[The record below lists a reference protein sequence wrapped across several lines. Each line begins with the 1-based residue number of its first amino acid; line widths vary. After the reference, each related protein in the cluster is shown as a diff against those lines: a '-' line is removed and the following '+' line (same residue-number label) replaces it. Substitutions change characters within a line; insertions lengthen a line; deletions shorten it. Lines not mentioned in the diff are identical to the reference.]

1 MMRQPESLFPSKAA
15 LPLMTDL
22 YELTMAAG
30 YFAADKHDTVAFEAF
45 VRVLPTNRSHLV
57 IAGLEQALQYIL
69 DLRFGNEA
77 IEWLRA
83 QPQFAQVPAGF
94 FEYLRGFQFCGDVWA
109 APEGTVV
116 FAGEPLVR
124 VEGNLIE
131 AQILETYLLTCLN
144 LQTLVASKAARI
156 VMAAQGRPVVDF
168 GARRAHGPQAGL
180 LAARGAI
187 IGGCAGTSNVEAARL
202 LGVPAVGT
210 MAHSWIMAFGDEAE
224 AFRAF
229 HEVFPEHTTC
239 LIDTY
244 DTPRGAEI
252 AAQALGP
259 RLQGVRLDSGNLLD
273 LSRQVR
279 RILDEN
285 GCRQAKITASS
296 DLNEFAITDLLAAG
310 APIDA
315 FGVGTDMVTS
325 RDAPALS
332 VVYKMAAR
340 QETGGQWR
348 AVVKRSRDKA
358 TLGGRKQVWRRHGP
372 DGLADHDV
380 MGLADEQMGGEPLLQ
395 QYIVGGRLV
404 ADLPKAPQ
412 IAERTR
418 QQIAAL
424 PTGARNLR
432 GGFAYAVQISERL
445 RAEQPR
451 ESR

>member
-1 MMRQPESLFPSKAA
+1 M
-15 LPLMTDL
+15 
-22 YELTMAAG
+22 
-30 YFAADKHDTVAFEAF
+30 
-45 VRVLPTNRSHLV
+45 
-57 IAGLEQALQYIL
+57 
-69 DLRFGNEA
+69 
-77 IEWLRA
+77 
-83 QPQFAQVPAGF
+83 
-94 FEYLRGFQFCGDVWA
+94 
-109 APEGTVV
+109 V

-124 VEGNLIE
+124 VEGDLIE

-229 HEVFPEHTTC
+229 QEVFPGHTTC

-244 DTPRGAEI
+244 DTLRGAEV
-252 AAQALGP
+252 AARTLGP
-259 RLQGVRLDSGNLLD
+259 RLQGVRLDSGDLLD

-332 VVYKMAAR
+332 VVYKMVAR
-340 QETGGQWR
+340 QEAGGQWR
-348 AVVKRSRDKA
+348 AVVKRSQDKA
-358 TLGGRKQVWRRHGP
+358 TLGGRKQVWRHYGA

-380 MGLADEQMGGEPLLQ
+380 MGLADERLAGRAAAAAVHRRRAAGGGPAEGAADCGAGQAADCGTAP
-395 QYIVGGRLV
+395 GR
-404 ADLPKAPQ
+404 
-412 IAERTR
+412 E
-418 QQIAAL
+418 
-424 PTGARNLR
+424 LR
-432 GGFAYAVQISERL
+432 GGYAYAVQVSERL

-451 ESR
+451 RADRGSSGPSMAVTAMVLQRSRLRHEAPGSHAAGESWMGKPPAAPRHMGMQPGGQPANRNVRAGHLAVPSPVVSTGERAPSTGPARGGSGRPAPPLRAARGSSG